1 MSMVHSARAFPMLE
15 ITRSLRI
22 PERELRMQ
30 RSRSTGP
37 GGQNVNKLETRVTLL
52 FDVAGSTS
60 LTEAQRERVFAV
72 LRTRITKEGILRV
85 TSQRHRTQGANREA
99 ATERFVTLLR
109 DALRPV
115 RTRKAT
121 KPTRASK
128 TRRLDAK
135 KQRGSIKKGRQGRWD

>member
-1 MSMVHSARAFPMLE
+1 MLE
-15 ITRSLRI
+15 ITRSLSI
-22 PERELRMQ
+22 PTSELRMQ

-52 FDVAGSTS
+52 FDVAGSPT
-60 LTEAQRERVFAV
+60 LTPSQRDRILAM
-72 LRTRITKEGILRV
+72 LRTRITKDGVLRV

-99 ATERFVTLLR
+99 ATERFVALLQQ
-109 DALRPV
+109 ALRPV
-115 RTRKAT
+115 KSRKPT

>member
-1 MSMVHSARAFPMLE
+1 MLE
-15 ITRSLRI
+15 ITRSLSI
-22 PERELRMQ
+22 PTSELRMQ

-52 FDVAGSTS
+52 FDVAGSPT
-60 LTEAQRERVFAV
+60 LTPSQRDRILAT
-72 LRTRITKEGILRV
+72 LRTRITKDGVLRV

-99 ATERFVTLLR
+99 ATERFVALLQQ
-109 DALRPV
+109 ALRPV
-115 RTRKAT
+115 KSRKPT